1 MTELDFLLDLLFE
14 FKLPDEANKAIRER
28 IKSIRQPVTQV
39 SSGLIQ
45 EYTTG
50 YIAPAPPQAPMQ
62 IAKTPA
68 AAEAL
73 AHRQAA
79 IDAAMSGKAEKGRTS
94 PRKF

>member
-1 MTELDFLLDLLFE
+1 MTELDFLLELLFE
-14 FKLPDEANKAIRER
+14 FKLPDEANKAIRDR
-28 IKSIRQPVTQV
+28 IKSIRQPVAQV
-39 SSGLIQ
+39 SGLVQ
-45 EYTTG
+45 EYQVYT
-50 YIAPAPPQAPMQ
+50 PPPPQAPMQ

-73 AHRQAA
+73 AHRQAV